1 MHRSKKLTLS
11 LVPEFASEDLN
22 AVTPSKWYMLPAA
35 HYETCTLI
43 QMDLCG
49 FSGIVSQL
57 QVSSDRGISCVCVC
71 VCVCVI
77 SGFLSQFQELGQ
89 LLFLYLSLSMSVSIL
104 ISTCKRART
113 HTHTHTRCIQVGELV
128 DVLNSLFSSIDFAA
142 KCIGNVW
149 KVETIGDCYIGAIG
163 GPNPCED
170 HADRALLLAASILDI
185 VRCMSSALTFPLRV
199 RIGVHSGHLSAAVI
213 GQLLPRYLVFGPD
226 LEVANHLEALAEPQ
240 QVGFARSLSVA
251 ALCARSLMYVY

>member
-1 MHRSKKLTLS
+1 MTGESR
-11 LVPEFASEDLN
+11 V
-22 AVTPSKWYMLPAA
+22 
-35 HYETCTLI
+35 
-43 QMDLCG
+43 
-49 FSGIVSQL
+49 
-57 QVSSDRGISCVCVC
+57 CVCVC
-71 VCVCVI
+71 VCVCYLGLSFAI
-77 SGFLSQFQELGQ
+77 SRTWPIAI
-89 LLFLYLSLSMSVSIL
+89 SLSVFIDVSIDIDIDL
-104 ISTCKRART
+104 QARADT

>member
-1 MHRSKKLTLS
+1 M
-11 LVPEFASEDLN
+11 
-22 AVTPSKWYMLPAA
+22 
-35 HYETCTLI
+35 
-43 QMDLCG
+43 
-49 FSGIVSQL
+49 
-57 QVSSDRGISCVCVC
+57 
-71 VCVCVI
+71 
-77 SGFLSQFQELGQ
+77 
-89 LLFLYLSLSMSVSIL
+89 
-104 ISTCKRART
+104 RARAHT

-149 KVETIGDCYIGAIG
+149 KVETIGDCYIGVIG

-226 LEVANHLEALAEPQ
+226 LEVVNHLEALAEPQ
-240 QVGFARSLSVA
+240 QVEFARSLSVA
-251 ALCARSLMYVY
+251 ALRARSLMYVYIRSRSFPPPLSDICVLGLSRSIPVPLICSVSLSRSLPSVLLSLAPVMVCMKRTLRRVRVRVRACITYHTYTVCMLYTHTYTGVRCE

>member
-1 MHRSKKLTLS
+1 MC
-11 LVPEFASEDLN
+11 VFF
-22 AVTPSKWYMLPAA
+22 
-35 HYETCTLI
+35 
-43 QMDLCG
+43 
-49 FSGIVSQL
+49 FSWAFFHNFNNLANCYFSIYVFI
-57 QVSSDRGISCVCVC
+57 D
-71 VCVCVI
+71 
-77 SGFLSQFQELGQ
+77 
-89 LLFLYLSLSMSVSIL
+89 VSIDIDIDL
-104 ISTCKRART
+104 QTRADTHT

-226 LEVANHLEALAEPQ
+226 LEVVNHLEALAEPQ